1 MGRGADM
8 TDGRV
13 RPKMESP
20 RSRVGNQITAYLSAE
35 DYRAFYEIVMAR
47 GTSGA
52 ETIRQLIR
60 EERNR
65 S

>member
-1 MGRGADM
+1 
-8 TDGRV
+8 
-13 RPKMESP
+13 MESP